1 MKILQAVVTSAVE
14 TLDGRQGLGLVL
26 CSKGLPEEIRK
37 MAKDFEHSCTSNRNA
52 IYCFKIEPI
61 ADDHWIV
68 MNRAVPD
75 IDYTGRTSH
84 VSHTVAF
91 REEELNR
98 FFQSRDS
105 AIPSAFEFMR
115 NFEWRSSWKDELNW
129 LEDDDDLD
137 EFRTKAFEANSSDG
151 SKPLDPKYLLAF
163 DYPDTGLKPKRL
175 AWRSDEASSE
185 EMLDV
190 FHQAWLCLDP
200 WQGTRKCRYR
210 DLLGEPEVSILK
222 SWQCT
227 FSTNL
232 LHVRPDPYVWVVLPP
247 ECPEIQLRELIEPS
261 NLHPQTPDAIKE
273 KIAHPLGDL
282 LVDRCIQGPKFWAE
296 KQLQKKIVDFEHRY
310 RERLPDVAVT
320 EKDEITELI
329 KSLRTEIKNCEN
341 WVKDYIKKEHGETAK
356 EIIENHL
363 SDIRAKMGKC
373 ETDAQSKLT
382 ELTKSFLGEVTP
394 LKTLLNTNKESN
406 DIDVESTEK
415 MSIFKELHIDFNEAS
430 EKYSQAYQQF
440 YFLAIADQHAS
451 KKQELERKVG
461 ELNSKQATRD
471 KKISDLESEISI
483 KGDSIKSLQK
493 LIDDLRTKI
502 PNPKKRKQMGWKMY
516 SWILVSVLAL
526 GLIAIIFLNLEK
538 IHGSKPTPTEKVTSK
553 ELKSEV
559 REGEGRE
566 VEGSKAPSK

>member
-1 MKILQAVVTSAVE
+1 MKIRQAVVTSAVV

-26 CSKGLPEEIRK
+26 CSRSLPQEIRQ
-37 MAKDFEHSCTSNRNA
+37 MAKEFEHSSSSNRSA
-52 IYCFKIEPI
+52 ICCLRIPEI
-61 ADDHWIV
+61 SGDRWVV

-91 REEELNR
+91 REEELKK
-98 FFQSRDS
+98 FFQSRNS

-115 NFEWRSSWKDELNW
+115 NFEWRSSWKDEPKW
-129 LEDDDDLD
+129 LEDDADLD
-137 EFRTKAFEANSSDG
+137 EFQTKAFNANLFDE

-163 DYPDTGLKPKRL
+163 DYSETVIPMAKRL
-175 AWRSDEASSE
+175 AWRFNERNSE
-185 EMLDV
+185 DILDI

-200 WQGTRKCRYR
+200 WQGTRKYEDRL
-210 DLLGEPEVSILK
+210 DEPEVSMFA

-296 KQLQKKIVDFEHRY
+296 KQIQKKIADFAHRY
-310 RERLPDVAVT
+310 RERLADVAVT

-356 EIIENHL
+356 ENIENHL

-430 EKYSQAYQQF
+430 EKYSQAYHQY

-461 ELNSKQATRD
+461 ELNSKQATRA

-566 VEGSKAPSK
+566 GEGSKAPSK